1 MQLYRHSGTECQ
13 KGEKMRKITRGMV
26 LLTVLLFTLNCRLLF
41 AEESTE
47 TGEESCVV
55 FEATDGGSF
64 ILGESQ
70 AVISCTMSHP
80 QTEVTITIKSL
91 ADDTVYSKTISNVQK
106 GEEIT
111 EIWDGEGAEPGTYTA
126 HISYRS
132 IHLESDPLVIRTQE
146 FAGGTGSEANP
157 FQVDT
162 FERLKLLE
170 KYNGNHFIQTA
181 DIDCS
186 SENYKGMF
194 SDSNPMRGTYDGQG
208 KTISNLFLVN
218 PDSETLALFN
228 AVGTDGNLQNIVL
241 EKVYLTAEN
250 GAVLVYRNYGKI
262 KNCTL
267 RECNASITDPDGS
280 SGNNPIYAAVL
291 CLSNREEGTITG
303 VSVIGCSV
311 SAYKVN
317 WRTCAG
323 GIVCNNRGKLLDS
336 KIENTVISSKAD
348 YYDYGYAGGISYYN
362 NGNMI
367 NNIADGVSITA
378 KDSGGLCYDNEGLIS
393 QCSFLNGTAS
403 ETGVFSNTGIVN

>member
-1 MQLYRHSGTECQ
+1 M
-13 KGEKMRKITRGMV
+13 
-26 LLTVLLFTLNCRLLF
+26 
-41 AEESTE
+41 
-47 TGEESCVV
+47 
-55 FEATDGGSF
+55 
-64 ILGESQ
+64 
-70 AVISCTMSHP
+70 
-80 QTEVTITIKSL
+80 
-91 ADDTVYSKTISNVQK
+91 
-106 GEEIT
+106 
-111 EIWDGEGAEPGTYTA
+111 
-126 HISYRS
+126 
-132 IHLESDPLVIRTQE
+132 IRTQE

-181 DIDCS
+181 DIDCG

-280 SGNNPIYAAVL
+280 SGIP
-291 CLSNREEGTITG
+291 
-303 VSVIGCSV
+303 
-311 SAYKVN
+311 
-317 WRTCAG
+317 
-323 GIVCNNRGKLLDS
+323 
-336 KIENTVISSKAD
+336 
-348 YYDYGYAGGISYYN
+348 
-362 NGNMI
+362 
-367 NNIADGVSITA
+367 
-378 KDSGGLCYDNEGLIS
+378 
-393 QCSFLNGTAS
+393 Q
-403 ETGVFSNTGIVN
+403 